1 MTASAPEQGQPAD
14 DSAVQS
20 TGSTATLAER
30 IDQLFRTVHPGR
42 RKPYSIREVADE
54 INAAAGE
61 QVISHSYLWSLRKG
75 VKTNPSMIQ
84 IAALAGFFK
93 VSPVLLRRPCTAA
106 PGPRDPARLV
116 RHRCPRDRH
125 ARVRLA
131 RARAAGSDG
140 DGRRGTGACR
150 PPTRHRAPR
159 QRNPRRRLSPPQHQ
173 PNASAWEGRTG
184 MALPTERCLAGE
196 IAVHVPAGTIPA

>member
-1 MTASAPEQGQPAD
+1 MTASAPSSPRQGQPPD

-20 TGSTATLAER
+20 PGPAMTLAER
-30 IDQLFRTVHPGR
+30 IDHLFRTVHPGR

-93 VSPVLLRRPCTAA
+93 VSPLYFYDAPEQQPLDPATQLALSDGAVREIAMRASGLPEPALRALTEMADAA
-106 PGPRDPARLV
+106 RELAGLPPVTDHRDSESPVVPGPV
-116 RHRCPRDRH
+116 
-125 ARVRLA
+125 V
-131 RARAAGSDG
+131 GG
-140 DGRRGTGACR
+140 E
-150 PPTRHRAPR
+150 
-159 QRNPRRRLSPPQHQ
+159 
-173 PNASAWEGRTG
+173 EG
-184 MALPTERCLAGE
+184 PDS
-196 IAVHVPAGTIPA
+196 